1 MSASHEKVLLSRD
14 NTPPLKRAKLNH
26 GEPQLP
32 PDFYQLGNNM
42 LVGVTEFHGAIYI
55 HIRQYREDVNS
66 LKPTKTGITFTFHRW
81 VLFQESVE
89 YFRCSQPSS
98 KLIEKQ
104 VFVSTEYDEEEFE
117 IKGVTI
123 QYAYTVQGLI
133 QLSRTHVRLNT
144 MQFSE
149 LKKVLSD
156 VTKLAERKL
165 FGNTFKSYVMKE
177 LPNNECSAV
186 QELNAEIL
194 GEKFLTDCLIDAVKV
209 LISDTINKI
218 PSPCWGCREIS
229 DNQEGHT
236 CNFGSKLYSNFSKA
250 VALLSIKDLAK
261 NFAMRVTPHKV
272 VVSEKFLNEINGNY
286 ISEICFDMLCD
297 ENHKM

>member
-1 MSASHEKVLLSRD
+1 MSASQEKVLLSRD
-14 NTPPLKRAKLNH
+14 NTPPLKRSKLNH
-26 GEPQLP
+26 GGSQLP
-32 PDFYQLGNNM
+32 PDYFQLGNNM
-42 LVGVTEFHGAIYI
+42 LVGVTEFRGAIYI
-55 HIRQYREDVNS
+55 HIRQFKDDGNS

-89 YFRCSQPSS
+89 YFRCSEPSS
-98 KLIEKQ
+98 KLIERQ
-104 VFVSTEYDEEEFE
+104 IFVSTEYDEEEFE
-117 IKGVTI
+117 IKGVAI
-123 QYAYTVQGLI
+123 QYAYIVQGLI

-177 LPNNECSAV
+177 LPNNECPAV
-186 QELNAEIL
+186 QGLNAEIP
-194 GEKFLTDCLIDAVKV
+194 GEKILTDCLIDAVKV
-209 LISDTINKI
+209 LISDTIDKI
-218 PSPCWGCREIS
+218 PFPCWGCREIS
-229 DNQEGHT
+229 DNQEGHI
-236 CNFGSKLYSNFSKA
+236 CNFDSKLYRNFSKA

-286 ISEICFDMLCD
+286 ISDICFDVLCH
-297 ENHKM
+297 ESRKM